1 MEHKSFSLGEFKAL
15 GDGEDPGTFEA
26 VVAVFNNVDHGGDRI
41 RPGAFKRS
49 IAEWAQKGRSVP
61 VLWSH
66 DAETVPIG
74 VIKRSWETTEGLR
87 VKARLFIED
96 HPQARAVYAA
106 MKGGAL
112 HEFSFG
118 YGVPAGGAKKT
129 FERGK
134 QIRDLIDLD
143 WAEASPVFRG
153 MNPSTRLVGVKSAA
167 ETDIK
172 SQRADLDRKI
182 AEMTEQRD
190 ALTEAVENL
199 AEVAD
204 GDFREPALTP
214 EAPPAEPGAEHNDKP
229 EPNAPE
235 AEEAAARIRA
245 LQATQPAHVVADVA
259 DLETPS

>member
-15 GDGEDPGTFEA
+15 SDGEDPGTFEA

-66 DAETVPIG
+66 DAESVPIG

-118 YGVPAGGAKKT
+118 YGVPAGGSKKV

-134 QIRDLIDLD
+134 QIRDLIDVD

-153 MNPSTRLVGVKSAA
+153 MNPATRLVGVKSAA

-172 SQRADLDRKI
+172 SQRAELDRKI
-182 AEMTEQRD
+182 AELTEQRD

-199 AEVAD
+199 ADVAD
-204 GDFREPALTP
+204 GDFREPALTQETPPP
-214 EAPPAEPGAEHNDKP
+214 EGQEPDDKP
-229 EPNAPE
+229 DPNAS
-235 AEEAAARIRA
+235 AEEDQARIRA
-245 LQATQPAHVVADVA
+245 LQATQPAHVVGP
-259 DLETPS
+259 DLETEL